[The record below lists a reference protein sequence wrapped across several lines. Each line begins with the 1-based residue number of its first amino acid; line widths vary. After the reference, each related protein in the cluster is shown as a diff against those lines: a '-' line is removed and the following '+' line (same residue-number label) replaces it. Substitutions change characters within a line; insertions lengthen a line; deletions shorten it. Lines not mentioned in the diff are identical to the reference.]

1 MGVYINV
8 NKGVNLSNIQN
19 SQGVETLDF
28 VSEVDTVQLD
38 QVNDPD
44 HNLISPLRKPSLRL
58 LFIGLPN
65 AGSRPGKAGLF
76 LPLGL
81 AYVTA
86 TLKERGYIYDCIDL
100 HTEEIMRREPFDF
113 WERIQEFDL
122 ASYDVVAFGGVFLKF
137 EDLQYLSSRIREN
150 HSHIFQTVGG
160 NMATMTPDVVLE
172 RTQVDCIC
180 LYELSLIHI

>member
-1 MGVYINV
+1 M
-8 NKGVNLSNIQN
+8 SNTQN
-19 SQGVETLDF
+19 SQGVGTVEF
-28 VSEVDTVQLD
+28 VSEIDTVRFD
-38 QVNDPD
+38 SKNDSD
-44 HNLISPLRKPSLRL
+44 RSLILRPAKPSLRL

-86 TLKERGYIYDCIDL
+86 ALKERGYVYDCVDL
-100 HTEEIMRREPFDF
+100 HTEEIMRSPFDF

-150 HSHIFQTVGG
+150 YRHIFQTVGG

-172 RTQVDCIC
+172 KTQVDCIC
-180 LYELSLIHI
+180 LYEGEETIII